1 MDGGTGLY
9 SFKGQNILLLL
20 IWVYLYMIII
30 LKKNYLALQTDLGHG
45 NVEWIVLVLSF
56 VCPVI
61 LLSTH
66 QTQPF

>member
-30 LKKNYLALQTDLGHG
+30 LKKRYLALQTDLGHG
-45 NVEWIVLVLSF
+45 NVE
-56 VCPVI
+56 
-61 LLSTH
+61 
-66 QTQPF
+66 